1 MGSLTSLITPCDL
14 QGAFLSMC
22 GRGGLLTSR
31 MRNMWSGQGPASSL
45 NCPASLVLEL
55 RSPGNES
62 RGVGG
67 GSTSCLI
74 PILCV
79 TNIHS
84 KCPLI
89 TASSYYM
96 LEEDIISITQS
107 VLENEPSVILRHY
120 LIIKLQGRPS
130 LKAC

>member
-1 MGSLTSLITPCDL
+1 
-14 QGAFLSMC
+14 MC
-22 GRGGLLTSR
+22 GWGGLLTSR
-31 MRNMWSGQGPASSL
+31 MRNMWSEQGPASSL

-55 RSPGNES
+55 QSPGNES
-62 RGVGG
+62 PIAFPWGLGE
-67 GSTSCLI
+67 STSCLI

-84 KCPLI
+84 KHPLI
-89 TASSYYM
+89 TASSYHM
-96 LEEDIISITQS
+96 LEENIISITQS
-107 VLENEPSVILRHY
+107 VLENELSVILRHY